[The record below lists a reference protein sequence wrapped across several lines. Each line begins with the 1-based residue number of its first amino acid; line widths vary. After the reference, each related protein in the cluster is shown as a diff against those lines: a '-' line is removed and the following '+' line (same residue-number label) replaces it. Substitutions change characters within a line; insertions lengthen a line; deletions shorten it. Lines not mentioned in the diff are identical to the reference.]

1 VRSNGAC
8 PDPVTDILPFQT
20 CGTAFGRRAP
30 RRGERAST
38 SSTSSSM
45 AKVEPEPIATA
56 TSAGTRA
63 TPERRVSFSDETRAE
78 TSKCC
83 ARTSREKIL
92 EYLDL
97 ENRDKMGFTPDAHN
111 ELKWRQ
117 AVPQYM
123 SLPRKERL
131 MVVVK
136 RFPGYWLHH
145 NLLCVPLIMATL
157 IPLLLTGLK
166 AQAMIDGQPHKTGT
180 FKEFEYEPPNA
191 GHAIIQL
198 VQRNVSTTAD
208 FMVLYVAVITMW
220 SRKIVTPVAVKWL
233 LPFWLLAIS
242 LSTIQDLYRST
253 VGYNASLEDS
263 IFVTAIRA
271 PTSAPTIPTM

>member
-1 VRSNGAC
+1 
-8 PDPVTDILPFQT
+8 
-20 CGTAFGRRAP
+20 
-30 RRGERAST
+30 
-38 SSTSSSM
+38 M
-45 AKVEPEPIATA
+45 AKVDPTA
-56 TSAGTRA
+56 SATRA
-63 TPERRVSFSDETRAE
+63 HTDEPERRLSFSDDMKSQ

-83 ARTSREKIL
+83 GKLSRERVL
-92 EYLDL
+92 EMLEL
-97 ENRDKMGFTPDAHN
+97 ENREKMGFTPSAED
-111 ELKWRQ
+111 EIKWSQ
-117 AVPQYM
+117 GAPDYM
-123 SLPRKERL
+123 SLPKKARL
-131 MVVVK
+131 MVVLK

-145 NLLCVPLIMATL
+145 NLMCLPLIAATL
-157 IPLLLTGLK
+157 VPLLLTGLQ
-166 AQAMIDGQPHKTGT
+166 AQAMIEGQPHKTAT
-180 FKEFEYEPPNA
+180 LKEFEYEPPNA

-263 IFVTAIRA
+263 ILVTAIRA